1 MYRHK
6 KGIFAIIS
14 IVSLVVLLV
23 GCASSDGD
31 TSSSKNSA
39 SEQMLSTT
47 ASRNVETEMSYTL
60 NDNAAKAEEAPAE
73 GSGESKASG
82 GGIDAQLAIGTDGFN
97 QKIIYTA
104 NLSMQVDD
112 LASAATSL
120 RNAIHQSGGY
130 LLQFQD
136 TKHEGEIGSSYTIKV
151 PAAGF
156 MSFIDRIE
164 QIKHNEFERNIGG
177 KDVSE
182 EYVDLESRLKA
193 KQLVEARLLTMM
205 DKATKADDLLKFSQQ
220 LSGVQEEIE
229 RIKGRVR
236 YLDNNVAFSTV
247 ELRMYQTNQTL
258 KNKSLE
264 KPHLGGRMSD
274 ALVNSTKVVWDAINL
289 LLVIL
294 VGALPVL
301 AILAVISIPIIW
313 FYRRRKE
320 TAPKPSKPEKE
331 QPPTLK

>member
-1 MYRHK
+1 LYRYK
-6 KGIFAIIS
+6 KGILAFIS
-14 IVSLVVLLV
+14 IIVLIGMLV
-23 GCASSDGD
+23 GCASSNMDS
-31 TSSSKNSA
+31 SSSKSSELAQTQSSA
-39 SEQMLSTT
+39 AGNFDSETSYVVNET
-47 ASRNVETEMSYTL
+47 AAMA
-60 NDNAAKAEEAPAE
+60 DGGPAE
-73 GSGESKASG
+73 GNGESKESG
-82 GGIDAQLAIGTDGFN
+82 GGIDSQLAIGTDEFN

-104 NLSMQVDD
+104 TLSMQVDE

-264 KPHLGGRMSD
+264 QPHLGGRMSD

-289 LLVIL
+289 LLVVL
-294 VGALPVL
+294 AGALPVL
-301 AILAVISIPIIW
+301 AILAVILIPSIW
-313 FYRRRKE
+313 LYRRRKE
-320 TAPKPSKPEKE
+320 KAPKQTVPDDE
-331 QPPTLK
+331 QPPVL